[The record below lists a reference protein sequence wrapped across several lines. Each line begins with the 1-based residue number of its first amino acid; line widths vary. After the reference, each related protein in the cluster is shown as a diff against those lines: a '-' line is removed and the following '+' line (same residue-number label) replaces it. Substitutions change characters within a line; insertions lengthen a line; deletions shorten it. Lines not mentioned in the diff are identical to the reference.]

1 MYIAA
6 GASIPNN
13 RYVHMLNPFNSRL
26 EPPPHFLLLV
36 WLTLTSLVVFG
47 SAVIV
52 DQGLLQEMLT
62 ADRSQICLVVIG
74 MYFIGL
80 GHTYARTRLLSNEL
94 AAAQDFVNR
103 LESGGPAEVTIVRRA
118 IAFADGTAAPP
129 GFLCNYLTEQFAN
142 RAATATADAANTD
155 LLDAYASRVRSAN
168 EFGWFYIDLMLKV
181 GFLGTLVGF
190 ILMLSSVAD
199 TGALDATTMQKV
211 LKQMSLGMS
220 TALYTT
226 LASLVGGIL
235 LSIPYYLL
243 DRGLERLLQLT
254 IYAKDVLLPARFL
267 AAR

>member
-1 MYIAA
+1 
-6 GASIPNN
+6 
-13 RYVHMLNPFNSRL
+13 MLNPFNSRL
-26 EPPPHFLLLV
+26 EPPPQLLLLM
-36 WLTLTSLVVFG
+36 WLALTSLVVFG

-52 DQGLLQEMLT
+52 DQGLLQRMLY

-80 GHTYARTRLLSNEL
+80 GHTYLRTRFIAREL
-94 AAAQDFVNR
+94 DTAHTLVDQ
-103 LESGGPAEVTIVRRA
+103 LERGNGQPVITISS
-118 IAFADGTAAPP
+118 
-129 GFLCNYLTEQFAN
+129 
-142 RAATATADAANTD
+142 RAATFVDGTPVPRGFLSDYLREHYGSPAATGDGAATD

-235 LSIPYYLL
+235 LSVPYYLL
-243 DRGLERLLQLT
+243 DRGLDRLLQLT
-254 IYAKDVLLPARFL
+254 VYAKDVLVPPQL
-267 AAR
+267 AAPR

>member
-1 MYIAA
+1 
-6 GASIPNN
+6 
-13 RYVHMLNPFNSRL
+13 MLNPYNSRL
-26 EPPPHFLLLV
+26 EPPPDFLLLV
-36 WLTLTSLVVFG
+36 WLTLTGLVIFG
-47 SAVIV
+47 SVVIV
-52 DQGLLQEMLT
+52 DQGLLQEMLA

-80 GHTYARTRLLSNEL
+80 SHTFVRTRFLSREL
-94 AAAQDFVNR
+94 ALAQAFVGRIETGGGAGAA
-103 LESGGPAEVTIVRRA
+103 TISRTA
-118 IAFADGTAAPP
+118 IAFSDGSSAPP
-129 GFLCNYLTEQFAN
+129 GFLCNFLTE
-142 RAATATADAANTD
+142 RRLSATGQIDQD

-243 DRGLERLLQLT
+243 DRALERLLQLT
-254 IYAKDVLLPARFL
+254 VYAKEVLMPAQMPAR
-267 AAR
+267 

>member
-1 MYIAA
+1 
-6 GASIPNN
+6 
-13 RYVHMLNPFNSRL
+13 MLNPFNSRL
-26 EPPPHFLLLV
+26 EPPPEFLLLV

-52 DQGLLQEMLT
+52 DQGLLQEMLA

-80 GHTYARTRLLSNEL
+80 GHTFLRTRFLSREL
-94 AAAQDFVNR
+94 AVAQAFVTR
-103 LESGGPAEVTIVRRA
+103 VEATPPEQRVSVSQRAVT
-118 IAFADGTAAPP
+118 FADGATAPR
-129 GFLCNYLTEQFAN
+129 GFLCDYLTE
-142 RAATATADAANTD
+142 RHAAGAGTDDD

-254 IYAKDVLLPARFL
+254 VYAKEVLMPRV
-267 AAR
+267 AAP